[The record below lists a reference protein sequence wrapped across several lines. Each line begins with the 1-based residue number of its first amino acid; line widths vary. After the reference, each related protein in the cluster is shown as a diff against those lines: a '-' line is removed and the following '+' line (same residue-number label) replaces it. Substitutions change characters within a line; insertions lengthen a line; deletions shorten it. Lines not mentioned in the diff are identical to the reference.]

1 MASNKK
7 LATLQLDYGRTIHGF
22 VTIPESDGYLEVQI
36 VKIENP
42 IVGDWRENEVVKI
55 SKELIKNVIWKS

>member
-7 LATLQLDYGRTIHGF
+7 LAALQLDYGRTIHGF

-36 VKIENP
+36 VKIDNP
-42 IVGDWRENEVVKI
+42 ITDDWRENEVVKI
-55 SKELIKNVIWKS
+55 SKELIRNVIWKS

>member
-1 MASNKK
+1 MSTNKK
-7 LATLQLDYGRTIHGF
+7 LAAIEMDYGRTIHGF

-42 IVGDWRENEVVKI
+42 IVDDWRENEVIKI

>member
-1 MASNKK
+1 MSTNKK
-7 LATLQLDYGRTIHGF
+7 LAALEMDYGRTIHGF

-42 IVGDWRENEVVKI
+42 IVDDWKENEVIKI
-55 SKELIKNVIWKS
+55 SKELIKNIIWKN

>member
-1 MASNKK
+1 MSTNKK
-7 LATLQLDYGRTIHGF
+7 LAALQLDYGRTIHGF

-42 IVGDWRENEVVKI
+42 IAGDWQDNEVVKI
-55 SKELIKNVIWKS
+55 SKELIKNVTWKS

>member
-7 LATLQLDYGRTIHGF
+7 LAALEMDYGRTIHGF

-42 IVGDWRENEVVKI
+42 IVYDWHENEVVKI
-55 SKELIKNVIWKS
+55 SKELIKNVIWK

>member
-7 LATLQLDYGRTIHGF
+7 LATIQLDYGRTIHGF
-22 VTIPESDGYLEVQI
+22 ATIPESDGYIEVQI

-42 IVGDWRENEVVKI
+42 ISGDWSENEVVKI

>member
-1 MASNKK
+1 MSTNKK
-7 LATLQLDYGRTIHGF
+7 LAALEMDHGRTIHGF

-42 IVGDWRENEVVKI
+42 IVDDWKENEVIKI
-55 SKELIKNVIWKS
+55 SKEIIKNITWKN

>member
-1 MASNKK
+1 MATNKK
-7 LATLQLDYGRTIHGF
+7 LAALEMDYGRTIHGF

-36 VKIENP
+36 LKIENP
-42 IVGDWRENEVVKI
+42 IVDDWRENEVIKI

>member
-1 MASNKK
+1 MATNKK
-7 LATLQLDYGRTIHGF
+7 LAALQLDCGRTIHGF

-42 IVGDWRENEVVKI
+42 IPGDWVGNDAIKI
-55 SKELIKNVIWKS
+55 SKELIKNVIWK

>member
-7 LATLQLDYGRTIHGF
+7 LAALEMDSGRTIHGF

-42 IVGDWRENEVVKI
+42 IAGDWRENEVVKI
-55 SKELIKNVIWKS
+55 SKEIIKNITWKS

>member
-1 MASNKK
+1 MADKK
-7 LATLQLDYGRTIHGF
+7 LAALEMESGRTIHGF

-42 IVGDWRENEVVKI
+42 IVDDWRDNEVIKI
-55 SKELIKNVIWKS
+55 SKELIKNVIWK

>member
-1 MASNKK
+1 MTSNKK
-7 LATLQLDYGRTIHGF
+7 LAALEMDCGRTIHGF

-42 IVGDWRENEVVKI
+42 IAGDWSENEVVKI
-55 SKELIKNVIWKS
+55 SKEIIKNVTWKS

>member
-7 LATLQLDYGRTIHGF
+7 LAALEMDCGRIIHGF

-42 IVGDWRENEVVKI
+42 IAGDCRENEVVKI
-55 SKELIKNVIWKS
+55 SKELIKNLIWKN

>member
-7 LATLQLDYGRTIHGF
+7 LAELEMDYGRTIHGF

-42 IVGDWRENEVVKI
+42 IVDDWRDNDVVKI
-55 SKELIKNVIWKS
+55 SKELIKNVIWK

>member
-1 MASNKK
+1 MNTNKK
-7 LATLQLDYGRTIHGF
+7 LAALQLDYGRTIHGF

-42 IVGDWRENEVVKI
+42 IIDDWQENDVVKI
-55 SKELIKNVIWKS
+55 SKELIKNVIWK

>member
-1 MASNKK
+1 MATNKK
-7 LATLQLDYGRTIHGF
+7 LAALQLDYGRTIHGL

-42 IVGDWRENEVVKI
+42 IADDWEDNEVVKI

>member
-1 MASNKK
+1 MADKK
-7 LATLQLDYGRTIHGF
+7 LGALEMGSGRTIHGF

-36 VKIENP
+36 VKIDNP
-42 IVGDWRENEVVKI
+42 ITDDWQENEVVKI

>member
-7 LATLQLDYGRTIHGF
+7 LAALEMDYGRTIHGF

-42 IVGDWRENEVVKI
+42 ITDDWHENEVVKI
-55 SKELIKNVIWKS
+55 SKELIKNVIWKN

>member
-1 MASNKK
+1 MATNKK
-7 LATLQLDYGRTIHGF
+7 LAALQLDYGRTIHGF

-42 IVGDWRENEVVKI
+42 IVDDWRDNDVVKI

>member
-1 MASNKK
+1 MADKK
-7 LATLQLDYGRTIHGF
+7 LAALQLDCGRTIHGF

-42 IVGDWRENEVVKI
+42 IVDDWSDNDVVKI
-55 SKELIKNVIWKS
+55 SKELIKNVIWK

>member
-7 LATLQLDYGRTIHGF
+7 LAALEMDYGRTIHGF

-42 IVGDWRENEVVKI
+42 IVDDWRENEVVKI
-55 SKELIKNVIWKS
+55 SKELIKNVIWKD

>member
-1 MASNKK
+1 MATNKK
-7 LATLQLDYGRTIHGF
+7 LAALQLDYGRIIHGF

-42 IVGDWRENEVVKI
+42 ITNDWKENEVVKI